1 MGLYRPVYSHM
12 QGSKKV
18 LSGRTGQ
25 VDFLAGK
32 VTFKAH
38 LHNMQGSS
46 KLSSNKIMYYKDDHE
61 VAPAKQNVITAW
73 LKAML
78 KFTFFEP

>member
-1 MGLYRPVYSHM
+1 
-12 QGSKKV
+12 
-18 LSGRTGQ
+18 
-25 VDFLAGK
+25 
-32 VTFKAH
+32 
-38 LHNMQGSS
+38 MQGSS

-78 KFTFFEP
+78 KFTFFEPWYENNLKLFAWATK